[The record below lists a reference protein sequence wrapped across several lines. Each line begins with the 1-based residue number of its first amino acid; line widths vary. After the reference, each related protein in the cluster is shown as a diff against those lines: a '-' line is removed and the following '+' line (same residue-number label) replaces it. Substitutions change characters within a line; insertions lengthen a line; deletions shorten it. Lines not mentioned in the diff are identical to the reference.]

1 MGVEFDTKALNSS
14 EVRHE
19 GTPALS
25 DSATTPPSE
34 GTTTPSTESTT
45 TPSTE
50 ETTAPRRQP
59 WRELAQ
65 FENIPDK
72 VHVTTIND
80 MHLFGNHV
88 NAHS

>member
-34 GTTTPSTESTT
+34 GTT